1 MQVLSTKKGA
11 ADVLL
16 SDGQTSIKARLSE
29 DVIATL
35 EEETEEKF
43 SHATTN
49 DVFRLKDFTVI
60 STPIGPSDSLVQ
72 LTVDK
77 IEYEHHLRKAKGE
90 PRPVQENEHIAQ
102 LIQDIEQI
110 RQRELAP
117 HTEKQ
122 SSNKE
127 DTLPRQEEDS
137 MRSATT
143 IAVPRSSMPAS
154 RQPSQPSYDAPSKAQ
169 QLARARQKVPHSKSL
184 APTLAKD
191 GIEVEIGI
199 NLERPVQATS
209 ASGLSRRSNVSANSA
224 MDSLHLSR
232 EPQRAQFVSNA
243 RKVLEGTQKPMETP
257 RSSEVVAETPAKAK
271 TQEAVPLFDSPAP
284 DEPRF
289 ASQDNLEPDVLTQ
302 LGSSP
307 PSAQPPL
314 IPSNDAVPQSSK
326 SKVAYGR
333 RRIPADQ
340 RKLLDDRLS
349 WYPALP
355 GNRFPRPNVPIA
367 LLQKWDEA
375 NLTRTKASQAKRASN
390 AHTEQAED
398 VSLSGDS
405 MSTSDTSD
413 DEELSA
419 SQWPPTPPPR
429 RPSLPPDSSMG
440 SRPGS
445 SGDLEVAAPRALPL
459 RKSPLNPARGS
470 RQDLP
475 LPYKHA
481 LPPKP
486 VVTVDPSP
494 AHDHDNSIQSM
505 PSMQSRE
512 PHRSSLK
519 RPRSEHEDPHSS
531 PPRHLQSPDKMASSP
546 PNVPRYSEPRPHE
559 TPLVR
564 STPHSSHLPAWT
576 TQNNNYSPRNASQGP
591 RASEDPYLSSP
602 YRNQPMVG
610 RIPSRMRD
618 SYRPSHSSPQQSN
631 YAEASRRRPS
641 QDDERHSSPLGG
653 RPSNMQP
660 PSSNPEDP
668 AEMHR
673 KARRQYMQ
681 SRKRCEW

>member
-1 MQVLSTKKGA
+1 M
-11 ADVLL
+11 LL

-60 STPIGPSDSLVQ
+60 STPIGPSDSLVR

-117 HTEKQ
+117 NEEKQ
-122 SSNKE
+122 SSNSE
-127 DTLPRQEEDS
+127 RTSLQQEENF

-143 IAVPRSSMPAS
+143 IAVPRSSLPAS
-154 RQPSQPSYDAPSKAQ
+154 RQPSQPSNDAHSRAQ
-169 QLARARQKVPHSKSL
+169 LLARARQKISQSKSL
-184 APTLAKD
+184 GPTLAKD
-191 GIEVEIGI
+191 GIEVETGI

-209 ASGLSRRSNVSANSA
+209 TSHLSRRSNVPSSPTVDAS
-224 MDSLHLSR
+224 HLPR
-232 EPQRAQFVSNA
+232 EVQRANFLSNA
-243 RKVLEGTQKPMETP
+243 RKVLESTRKPMETP

-271 TQEAVPLFDSPAP
+271 IQKTAQSSNRTAHDEAHS
-284 DEPRF
+284 

-314 IPSNDAVPQSSK
+314 IPSTDALPRSSRP
-326 SKVAYGR
+326 KVAYGR

-375 NLTRTKASQAKRASN
+375 NLTRTKASQAKRAPSPQ
-390 AHTEQAED
+390 TEQAED

-429 RPSLPPDSSMG
+429 GPSFPPDSSMG

-445 SGDLEVAAPRALPL
+445 SGDLEVAAPRALPV
-459 RKSPLNPARGS
+459 RKSPLNPARGA

-481 LPPKP
+481 LPTKP
-486 VVTVDPSP
+486 QVTVEPSP
-494 AHDHDNSIQSM
+494 AYGHDDLTRSM
-505 PSMQSRE
+505 PSMQNPE
-512 PHRSSLK
+512 PLRFSLK

-531 PPRHLQSPDKMASSP
+531 PPKHLQSPDKMASSP
-546 PNVPRYSEPRPHE
+546 PNVHRYSEPRTYE
-559 TPLVR
+559 TTLVR
-564 STPHSSHLPAWT
+564 STPHSGQLPAWT
-576 TQNNNYSPRNASQGP
+576 TQDNNYTPRNAPQGL
-591 RASEDPYLSSP
+591 RASEDQYLSSP

-618 SYRPSHSSPQQSN
+618 SYRPSQPSPHQPNHVES
-631 YAEASRRRPS
+631 SRRRPS
-641 QDDERHSSPLGG
+641 QNGQRPSSPLGG
-653 RPSNMQP
+653 RPSRTQP
-660 PSSNPEDP
+660 QSSEPEDP
-668 AEMHR
+668 AEVHR